1 MEKLVEYVVE
11 LIIGNE
17 SWLIK
22 LIQFGDVL
30 CVVQLVKVVIVVV
43 DEDKK
48 VQLVIQELLKEKRKE
63 VIEKFVIWSFCLLMI
78 LFLLV

>member
-63 VIEKFVIWSFCLLMI
+63 VIENL
-78 LFLLV
+78 